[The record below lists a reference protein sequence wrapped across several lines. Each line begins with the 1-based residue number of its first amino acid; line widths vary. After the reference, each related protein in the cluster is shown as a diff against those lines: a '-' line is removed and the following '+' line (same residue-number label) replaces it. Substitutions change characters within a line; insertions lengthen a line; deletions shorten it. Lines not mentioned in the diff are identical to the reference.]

1 MTKLLCLG
9 AFANG
14 NIGDM
19 YQADAIARLIKTVR
33 GDAEIHSVSPSR
45 RNAPYPA
52 QNHRLGKESAAFDP
66 NYINGFDMLF
76 VGGGGLLA
84 SPHTPLN
91 DKAWVEAIT
100 IPICAISLGAAGNA
114 PDMSRPFIERC
125 HSFSV
130 RDAFSYEAVKHI
142 RPDASIIMDPILLDT
157 VAMPRPASRRQAGI
171 TWVPG
176 KLVLGTE
183 EIWSAAMKRTFD
195 KRQDH
200 ILSFNPVTD
209 RNSGFE
215 WIFDD
220 VDYLDSVDR
229 FLARAATSRLVVSE
243 RYHACIYA
251 LASGMAAVGICLRSP
266 PATSKIEELYRTLG
280 IEHAVVRMPFA
291 DSREALLA
299 MADRIDPVRIQAR
312 LLSERQ
318 SLIDYLAECLRSV

>member
-19 YQADAIARLIKTVR
+19 YQADAIARLIKSVQS
-33 GDAEIHSVSPSR
+33 DADVHSVSPSR

-52 QNHRLGKESAAFDP
+52 QAHRPAKEGAAFDP
-66 NYINGFDMLF
+66 DYINGFDMLF

-114 PDMSRPFIERC
+114 PNMSRIFIERC
-125 HSFSV
+125 HRFSV

-157 VAMPRPASRRQAGI
+157 IAKPRPASCRQAGI

-183 EIWSAAMKRTFD
+183 EIWSKAIERTFD
-195 KRQDH
+195 RQQDH

-229 FLARAATSRLVVSE
+229 FLARAASSQLVVSE

-251 LASGMAAVGICLRSP
+251 LASGVAAVGICLRSA
-266 PATSKIEELYRTLG
+266 PATSKIEALYRTLG
-280 IEHAVVRMPFA
+280 IEHALVHMPFA
-291 DSREALLA
+291 DSRQALLA
-299 MADRIDPVRIQAR
+299 MADQIDLAGIGAR
-312 LLSERQ
+312 LLSERR